1 MSPIRDQVQGSFG
14 NEVNMGYRIQL
25 VEITEQ
31 PILLT
36 NAASTSNVSHTE
48 EKSDKA
54 LLWNQ

>member
-36 NAASTSNVSHTE
+36 NAESTSNVSHTE

-54 LLWNQ
+54 LL

>member
-31 PILLT
+31 QPILLT
-36 NAASTSNVSHTE
+36 NAASTSNVSHSE

-54 LLWNQ
+54 LL